1 MTYQELVVNGCSY
14 MYTYASGQ
22 GHHDLADRL
31 GIPVAS
37 NLAISGSANSRILRT
52 TLKHSYITNRPTFY
66 VLGMTFLS
74 RYELPI
80 QRVTNSFEGA
90 WTNPQNQDY
99 KLLWSA
105 PWTQQDT
112 NIFVSLKMKWEWNSH
127 VDRAEDLQ
135 YRMLSLINDL
145 QSRGHGILI
154 YNQADDTLDEV
165 QDDPRLALLGTSR
178 HIIQSYRWRAIQY
191 QHEKKIPFMDYGT
204 QTEELSDE
212 LKHREPGWHDTLNI
226 YLADYISQNSLLQ

>member
-1 MTYQELVVNGCSY
+1 MF
-14 MYTYASGQ
+14 TYASGQ
-22 GHHDLADRL
+22 GHLELAERL

-37 NLAISGSANSRILRT
+37 SLAISGSANSRILRT

-74 RYELPI
+74 RDELPI
-80 QRVTNSFEGA
+80 QRITNSFEGA

-99 KLLWSA
+99 KTLWAA

-112 NIFVSLKMKWEWNSH
+112 DTFIELKMKWEWMSQ

-145 QSRGHGILI
+145 KSRGHGILI
-154 YNQADDTLDEV
+154 YNQADTTLDTL
-165 QDDPRLALLGTSR
+165 QDDPRLALLGNSC
-178 HIIQSYRWRAIQY
+178 HIMQQYRWRAIQY
-191 QHEKKIPFMDYGT
+191 QHEKRIPFMDYGT
-204 QTEELSDE
+204 QSENCPDE
-212 LKHREPGWHDTLNI
+212 LKHRVPGWHDTLNI
-226 YLADYISQNSLLQ
+226 CLVDYIVQNSLLQ